1 MQLRHLT
8 FPGTMS
14 RTRIT
19 TDRLKV
25 VACTRVPE
33 DVEDFLQTNAMPAL
47 LPSKGC
53 CVLRMLLSALPTVH
67 RLLLLL
73 LLPVEL
79 PCPQS
84 HPRSPEPEAPQ
95 YPPPPRPPPRPV
107 PPPAPDDSIAVDS
120 CDSDQD
126 IDCDADSVA
135 SFEALDEAEHIGVHT
150 QD

>member
-1 MQLRHLT
+1 MHL
-8 FPGTMS
+8 
-14 RTRIT
+14 
-19 TDRLKV
+19 
-25 VACTRVPE
+25 
-33 DVEDFLQTNAMPAL
+33 PAL

-53 CVLRMLLSALPTVH
+53 CVLHMLLFVLPTVH

-73 LLPVEL
+73 LLLVEL

-95 YPPPPRPPPRPV
+95 YPPRPPPTQY

-135 SFEALDEAEHIGVHT
+135 SFEALDEAEHIRVDT
-150 QD
+150 QDWD